1 MFLLLVFSV
10 EVALMAAFVVVLL
23 KKWGIAEWMQVHGN
37 GFVSQLF
44 SCDFCM
50 SWWASVIIAT
60 AGLLLFNDA
69 AFLLAP
75 VLATP
80 IARYLV

>member
-1 MFLLLVFSV
+1 MGMFENVVL
-10 EVALMAAFVVVLL
+10 VALAAAFIVVLV

-50 SWWASVIIAT
+50 SWWASVFVM
-60 AGLLLFNDA
+60 LLSVSFVGDNA
-69 AFLLAP
+69 VYLLAP